1 MNLFFLPLKSLTLT
15 SLFNSCFRAH
25 TLHLKLIT
33 CLDGLGFSHTN
44 SLMDYLFPH
53 LRAAFY
59 LVKNPNSSV
68 SFLWLFFRESFLF
81 LQFRQA
87 PRAAEVG
94 GNYSCPWRLCRLRST
109 TKERIF
115 QQQVAAWVST
125 CKIPAQSTLGNLV
138 YSVFCQQIILFPPPH
153 FNPLKSDFPS
163 RNPPE
168 ATDFLTPDTPYCLKA
183 MLWKVI
189 FIYPFNIEW
198 QRKYR
203 AKASEE
209 INLLSV

>member
-1 MNLFFLPLKSLTLT
+1 MNLFFLPLKSLILT
-15 SLFNSCFRAH
+15 SLFNLCFRAH
-25 TLHLKLIT
+25 TSHLKFIR
-33 CLDGLGFSHTN
+33 CWDGLGFSHTN

-68 SFLWLFFRESFLF
+68 SFLRLCLRESFLF
-81 LQFRQA
+81 SQFRQA

-94 GNYSCPWRLCRLRST
+94 GNYSCPWRFCRLLSK

-138 YSVFCQQIILFPPPH
+138 YSVFRQQIILFPPPP
-153 FNPLKSDFPS
+153 FNSLKSDFPS
-163 RNPPE
+163 CNPPE

-189 FIYPFNIEW
+189 FIYPFNTEW

-203 AKASEE
+203 AKPWEE